1 MSATATAPLVR
12 PATTVDADAI
22 GEIHVRSW
30 QHAYAG
36 QLPDELLAGLSVAD
50 RQRAWRDRLTALAE
64 AERPDRHT
72 FVAEAD
78 GTVVGFTV
86 VGVNRDADA
95 DPDTGELYAIYL
107 LPERQGSGFGRLL
120 NDRGLAALAADG
132 YRAATLWVLAG
143 NDRAQGFYRRM
154 GWAADGTTKIDT
166 VAGGSVPVTEARYR
180 IPLPAT
186 ETAEP

>member
-1 MSATATAPLVR
+1 MSTTATAPLVR
-12 PATTVDADAI
+12 PATSADADAI

-36 QLPDELLAGLSVAD
+36 DLPDDVLAGLSVPD
-50 RQRAWRDRLTALAE
+50 RQRAWRDRLTALAGTDRP
-64 AERPDRHT
+64 AEHV
-72 FVAEAD
+72 FVATAG
-78 GTVVGFTV
+78 GTVVGFTI
-86 VGVNRDADA
+86 VGPNRDADA

-107 LPERQGSGFGRLL
+107 LPERQGRGIGRLL

-143 NDRAQGFYRRM
+143 NDQAQGFYRRM
-154 GWAADGTTKIDT
+154 GWTADGTTKTDT
-166 VAGGSVPVTEARYR
+166 VAGSVRVTEARYR

-186 ETAEP
+186 ESA